1 MLHRN
6 VDINKRPKISEQW
19 CIPTS
24 VPRLHL
30 CLQRTDRKKTPSKVQ
45 RHALTYRD
53 NYSSSAY
60 AQHLT
65 NHGLS
70 LGHMEDV
77 RNIIFTTLGR
87 YLDTVGRYY
96 KKTEKDV
103 QINDKSTITK
113 NKIFRADSSTRLPI
127 DGTILTT
134 SFHYRKTFSMP

>member
-1 MLHRN
+1 
-6 VDINKRPKISEQW
+6 
-19 CIPTS
+19 
-24 VPRLHL
+24 
-30 CLQRTDRKKTPSKVQ
+30 
-45 RHALTYRD
+45 
-53 NYSSSAY
+53 
-60 AQHLT
+60 
-65 NHGLS
+65 
-70 LGHMEDV
+70 MEDV